1 MRKPSTPDDPGS
13 SPPRP
18 EKPGPDRAG
27 APPERGAGALTWAAL
42 LGRWVEFAQASVAF
56 PRTPEGERWRASVP
70 SVINLQAVV
79 LALNDLGSIPDAAE
93 RALGVDRA
101 EVLVRTHT
109 ALLRSLWGSAV
120 SPELAALMEDAGRA
134 VARARQTLANR

>member
-1 MRKPSTPDDPGS
+1 VPGAGAG
-13 SPPRP
+13 R
-18 EKPGPDRAG
+18 ERAG
-27 APPERGAGALTWAAL
+27 GEALTWAAL

-79 LALNDLGSIPDAAE
+79 LALNDLPSIPDTAE

-101 EVLVRTHT
+101 DVLVRTHT
-109 ALLRSLWGSAV
+109 ALLRSLWGAEV
-120 SPELAALMEDAGRA
+120 SPELSALLDDASRA
-134 VARARQTLANR
+134 LAQARKSLPQP